1 MTTRFGL
8 HRLRKLV
15 LGSALMLFW
24 ASSTAEAIVIT
35 NVSVALGPASY
46 TAGTVGW
53 QFPVNLATGQD
64 LVLTQNFQGP
74 PNTTTSF
81 NFDTSDVPGPG
92 NFAQISVTA
101 NGVTTVFTDLNQ
113 VLNVKGIDTLTSFDN
128 EAQDYGL
135 ALKGPGYVIY
145 LGYADNTHTGAC
157 GAWASSIGLNGTS
170 KCLPSVFNGMYG
182 TTAATFFQGAGGLLP
197 PPLINTLPNH
207 CTTLADC
214 FEGGVIRIVA
224 TNVPE
229 PATLALLLTGVALVS
244 ARQYRRTRKRT

>member
-1 MTTRFGL
+1 MKTIVRNVT
-8 HRLRKLV
+8 V
-15 LGSALMLFW
+15 ALGFALMLFGT
-24 ASSTAEAIVIT
+24 SKPAEAINIT
-35 NVSVALGPASY
+35 NVSVALGASNY
-46 TAGTVGW
+46 TAATVGW
-53 QFPVNLATGQD
+53 QFPVDLALGED

-81 NFDTSDVPGPG
+81 NFDTSDVLGPG

-113 VLNVKGIDTLTSFDN
+113 VLNVKGIDTLSAFDN

-157 GAWASSIGLNGTS
+157 GVWAASVGLNGTS
-170 KCLPSVFNGMYG
+170 KCLPSVFNGMNG
-182 TTAATFFQGAGGLLP
+182 TTAATYFQGAGGFLP
-197 PPLINTLPNH
+197 PPLINTLANH

-229 PATLALLLTGVALVS
+229 PATMALLLTGVALVG
-244 ARQYRRTRKRT
+244 ARQYRRTRQRT